1 MRARSVGVKL
11 PTVVGSTAVSRSPAR
26 SRSSRAQARPLREC
40 LSLRDPTECLLDAY
54 DCVSRRAYEHFLA
67 RGPRPGG
74 EVEDWLSAERELL
87 LNFPV
92 NVHESKGFVYAL
104 ASVPGVTAAR
114 ISVGIESRWLVI
126 LARHVPQG
134 ESALDPDAIAGDSS
148 CADDDRAA
156 KSVCVLAL
164 PSDVDAFRS
173 IAVLADGLL
182 GIRMPKL
189 NSLD

>member
-1 MRARSVGVKL
+1 
-11 PTVVGSTAVSRSPAR
+11 
-26 SRSSRAQARPLREC
+26 
-40 LSLRDPTECLLDAY
+40 
-54 DCVSRRAYEHFLA
+54 
-67 RGPRPGG
+67 
-74 EVEDWLSAERELL
+74 
-87 LNFPV
+87 
-92 NVHESKGFVYAL
+92 
-104 ASVPGVTAAR
+104 
-114 ISVGIESRWLVI
+114 
-126 LARHVPQG
+126 PQG